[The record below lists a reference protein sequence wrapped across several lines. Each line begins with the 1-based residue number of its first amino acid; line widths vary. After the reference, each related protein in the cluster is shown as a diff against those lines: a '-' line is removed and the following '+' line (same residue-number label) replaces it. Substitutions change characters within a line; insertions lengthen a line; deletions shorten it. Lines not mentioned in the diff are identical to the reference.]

1 MSRIIIIGVDD
12 DDDVVVVIVGVVI
25 IIQVDSR
32 GLFLRGQ
39 NERVDFVFGYL
50 FLFFIIYCS
59 FSPLFLSLPHSGGRV
74 KWITSRY
81 SSVPVNVNRH

>member
-50 FLFFIIYCS
+50 FLFFILDKEVKGKAS
-59 FSPLFLSLPHSGGRV
+59 FRFLDFSEGPGL
-74 KWITSRY
+74 
-81 SSVPVNVNRH
+81 